1 MKRVIAL
8 ITFFFLFLTTLES
21 WAGFW
26 LAGRWY
32 VSSRFATVS
41 LGTIKSWL
49 DRGIINS
56 STQAV
61 KIFIQ
66 RNGKWILLTLGLSQ
80 VIPEVQQRIQASQY
94 CYDPNPITD
103 TSSMLYL
110 YVGSYSSRVSFSHPH
125 SPYTLFYTLSGSCS
139 GTTREGSGP
148 YYLTTYRVY
157 RFEQN
162 RWTPY
167 ALAAK
172 PGTYTLTSRDGIT
185 CTATLGWPIPL
196 QPCGSVDAWQ
206 NERRQ
211 VPVRVFP
218 NVNDFLRDDVIAR
231 DPALQ
236 WLRDEYQR
244 IASDTS
250 IPTIPADA
258 LGDLELPSI
267 DWAISPDEALDFVSE
282 RGSPREVSREVEGD
296 ISIPG
301 FDTNLPS
308 LERRPFPIELIN
320 NLVQNHPLLRILQ
333 GVNFGAGSGGSC
345 QVGSGIF
352 TVDFCPY
359 QWIFNLMGA
368 IIVPI
373 AFFIGL
379 FGWRND

>member
-1 MKRVIAL
+1 MKFLALLIAG
-8 ITFFFLFLTTLES
+8 FLFLASLEA

-49 DRGIINS
+49 DRRIITP
-56 STQAV
+56 STQTV
-61 KIFIQ
+61 KILVQ

-185 CTATLGWPIPL
+185 CTATLGWPISL
-196 QPCGSVDAWQ
+196 QPCGSVNAWQ

-218 NVNDFLRDDVIAR
+218 NVNDFLRDDVISQ

-236 WLRDEYQR
+236 WLRDEYNR
-244 IASDTS
+244 IVRDN
-250 IPTIPADA
+250 TIPLIPNDA
-258 LGDLELPSI
+258 LGDLELPLI
-267 DWAISPDEALDFVSE
+267 DWAISPDEAVDHAIE
-282 RGSPREVSREVEGD
+282 MGSTREGSREVEGD

-301 FDTNLPS
+301 LDTKLDPVQ
-308 LERRPFPIELIN
+308 RKPFPVELIN
-320 NLVQNHPLLRILQ
+320 QLVQNHPLLRIFQSVRLDVS
-333 GVNFGAGSGGSC
+333 GGGSC
-345 QVGSGIF
+345 VFGSQPFVIDMCGWAW
-352 TVDFCPY
+352 VL
-359 QWIFNLMGA
+359 NLMGA
-368 IIVPI
+368 FLVPL
-373 AFFIGL
+373 AFLYGLIG
-379 FGWRND
+379 GRND